1 MSKDNSDFFEGKK
14 EWSETKDALLG
25 CYLKPYF
32 QKILTTGR
40 NTYFFDCF
48 AGKGRFSDNQNG
60 SPLIA
65 LQAAN
70 SAMSHRQLSS
80 DNKIYAFFIEKK
92 YHNELTNN
100 LNTFS
105 NYDERGYRV
114 CKGDY
119 RKVIQPL
126 LDELTNENVFLYIDP
141 FGVKSIPFH
150 LFTQFS
156 RLRSP
161 SIEILLNLNSF
172 GLFRLACSAF
182 KIKKNDCV
190 FDEYNDYDNV
200 DKRSGDRNI
209 AITDS
214 IAGGTYWREIVED
227 YRDDKI
233 DGYEAEEKLAYGYRQ
248 ALSKYFDYVL
258 DMPIRVQESH
268 RPKYRMFHM
277 CNHEEGC
284 FLMGENM
291 QKRNKELI
299 LRRYKDD
306 TPLLP
311 LDFGSG
317 TINEM
322 PTLTSKELEEN
333 LLSCLDENAKISITC
348 LVAKYITRY
357 GLIEDF
363 NHLYD
368 VLKKLNNKRAVR
380 IDRCPSTTPQG
391 KNSTF
396 WLESKG
402 KRVFITKE

>member
-14 EWSETKDALLG
+14 EWSETKDSLLG

-32 QKILTTGR
+32 QKILATGR

-65 LQAAN
+65 LQVADEV
-70 SAMSHRQLSS
+70 MSQRQRLSN
-80 DNKIYAFFIEKK
+80 NKIYARFIEMR
-92 YHNELTNN
+92 YYDELIEN
-100 LNTFS
+100 LNKFS
-105 NYDERGYRV
+105 NYDESTYSVHR
-114 CKGDY
+114 GDY
-119 RKVIQPL
+119 RRVIKPL
-126 LDELTNENVFLYIDP
+126 LDELTDDNVFLYIDP
-141 FGVKSIPFH
+141 FGVKSIPFK
-150 LFTQFS
+150 LFIHFS
-156 RLRSP
+156 RLRLP

-172 GLFRLACSAF
+172 GLFRLACSAYR
-182 KIKKNDCV
+182 IKKGDYIFN
-190 FDEYNDYDNV
+190 EYNDYDNV
-200 DKRSGDRNI
+200 DKYYGERNI
-209 AITDS
+209 IITNL
-214 IAGGTYWREIVED
+214 IAGGDYWREIIED

-233 DGYEAEEKLAYGYRQ
+233 NGYEAEEELARGYRQ
-248 ALSKYFDYVL
+248 ELSKHFDYVL

-268 RPKYRMFHM
+268 HPKYRMFHM

-311 LDFGSG
+311 LDFGPG

-333 LLSCLDENAKISITC
+333 LLSCLDDNAKISITC

-368 VLKKLNNKRAVR
+368 VLKKLNNERAVR